1 MVLIHLLFR
10 SDRAVKLAEENL
22 RQVSGKSTSFG
33 VLKYSFG
40 DSIDTLLKWQQR
52 VRRTDKKQADTTARK
67 FDLVICSDVVYDEE
81 VVPHFLKTM
90 HALLDPPAVPQATTL
105 LSNRTA
111 SPTATSR
118 TETVA
123 ILGFKKRNRRREL
136 LLIQA
141 LGREFEVDVAL
152 SSLTFE
158 FTSECCFVMRCIL

>member
-1 MVLIHLLFR
+1 MRCR
-10 SDRAVKLAEENL
+10 SLVIALL
-22 RQVSGKSTSFG
+22 RQTPTAKKPYDPQPASRISFDCTNFPYPSM
-33 VLKYSFG
+33 LA
-40 DSIDTLLKWQQR
+40 R
-52 VRRTDKKQADTTARK
+52 VRRTYKKQADTTARN

-136 LLIQA
+136 LLLFTHIWIQEIQPRN
-141 LGREFEVDVAL
+141 LCIVA
-152 SSLTFE
+152 SLHSAVPATAP
-158 FTSECCFVMRCIL
+158 